1 MRFIYLSVDITIL
14 SWHVSTPG
22 PFTREAGFLGYNEI
36 CSELGGGGWEE
47 RWEPCHRAPYM
58 VKRDKWVSFDNEQSV
73 KLKADLAWDQRL
85 AGVMVW
91 SIETDDFQGLLC
103 VLCFPSRL

>member
-1 MRFIYLSVDITIL
+1 
-14 SWHVSTPG
+14 
-22 PFTREAGFLGYNEI
+22 
-36 CSELGGGGWEE
+36 
-47 RWEPCHRAPYM
+47 M

-73 KLKADLAWDQRL
+73 KLKADLAWDQGL